1 MLVEIKF
8 PKRCSTADKKRDFI
22 SELVE
27 WGKENLNDQEDWK
40 HKSLLVSSTRR
51 LITTK
56 TKYISF
62 EIGNEEDAVALKLMW
77 CET

>member
-8 PKRCSTADKKRDFI
+8 PKRCFTIDEKRAFI
-22 SELVE
+22 GELVE

-40 HKSLLVSSTRR
+40 HKSLLVPSTRR

-62 EIGNEEDAVALKLMW
+62 EIENEIDAVALKLRW
-77 CET
+77 YET